1 MLETLLG
8 ASLFVPILGLILV
21 ILVAI
26 GAIIARYRIAKPNE
40 AIIVSGSGSRRSG
53 DSGLPA
59 TQKIVQGGGVF
70 VLPFVQKA
78 DAISLESRKVLLETA
93 AITQNGINLHVEAV
107 ALVKVDGKE
116 DSIRAAAQ
124 RFLGQQ
130 QEIER
135 FTKDVLEASLRS
147 ILGTMTVE
155 QVNREREAFASRAL
169 DESES
174 TLTNQ
179 GLLLDAF
186 QIQGIR
192 DDNDYLVDLGR
203 PEAAKVKR
211 DADIAEENARRE
223 SERARIAAEQE
234 ILESQ
239 RELDLRNATIR
250 EETDQAQAK
259 AAAAG
264 PRAEAESQ
272 RAVVDQQRETA
283 ERRAQLREQELVAE
297 VHKQADADRY
307 RAEQEAEARRVAEV
321 AEAQAEAE
329 RVRLGAQADLE
340 RREKEARAIRLEGE
354 AEAAAIRDRG
364 QAEATALHEKGE
376 AYRSFG
382 QAAIMDRIVDSLP
395 EIAREA
401 AAPMS
406 NIDTLS
412 VIDSAGA
419 NKVVTNGIDNVNQ
432 AVELV
437 SSTLGIDFR
446 ELVKSF
452 TGDEGPTVGV
462 TRGDAAADAAADAD
476 ADGAAAGAGSA
487 DVGAD
492 EGGGPRQAADSP
504 TATDTADGAT
514 PGRD

>member
-21 ILVAI
+21 VVVAI
-26 GAIIARYRIAKPNE
+26 AAIVARYRIAKPNE
-40 AIIVSGSGSRRSG
+40 AIIVSGSGSKRSA

-59 TQKIVQGGGVF
+59 TQKIVQGGGTF
-70 VLPFVQKA
+70 VLPFVQKS
-78 DAISLESRKVLLETA
+78 DSMSLESRKVLLETS

-155 QVNREREAFASRAL
+155 QVNREREAFATRAL

-186 QIQGIR
+186 QIQGIS

-223 SERARIAAEQE
+223 SERAHIAAEQE

-250 EETDQAQAK
+250 EETDQAKAK

-264 PRAEAESQ
+264 PRAEAEAQ

-321 AEAQAEAE
+321 SEAQAQAE
-329 RVRLGAQADLE
+329 RVRLAAEADLD
-340 RREKEARAIRLEGE
+340 RREKEARAVLLEGE
-354 AEAAAIRDRG
+354 AEAAAIRERG
-364 QAEATALHEKGE
+364 QAEALALHEKGE

-382 QAAIMDRIVDSLP
+382 QAAIMDRIIATLP
-395 EIAREA
+395 EIAHEA
-401 AAPMS
+401 AAPMN
-406 NIDTLS
+406 NIDSLT

-419 NKVVTNGIDNVNQ
+419 NKVVKNGIDNVNQ
-432 AVELV
+432 AVELA
-437 SSTLGIDFR
+437 SSTLGVDLR
-446 ELVKSF
+446 ELLKNF
-452 TGDEGPTVGV
+452 TGQDLTATGV
-462 TRGDAAADAAADAD
+462 QADHEQSSAEAVTDGDSEEAKSAGSDSDAART
-476 ADGAAAGAGSA
+476 SA
-487 DVGAD
+487 FGQD
-492 EGGGPRQAADSP
+492 
-504 TATDTADGAT
+504 
-514 PGRD
+514 

>member
-1 MLETLLG
+1 MLEDLLG
-8 ASLFVPILGLILV
+8 GNILIPIIGLALV
-21 ILVAI
+21 VVLAIVAV
-26 GAIIARYRIAKPNE
+26 IARYKIAKPNE
-40 AIIVSGSGSRRSG
+40 AIIVSGSGSERSA
-53 DSGLPA
+53 DSRLPA

-78 DAISLESRKVLLETA
+78 DSISLESRKVLLETS

-192 DDNDYLVDLGR
+192 DDGDYLIDLGR
-203 PEAAKVKR
+203 PEAAKVGR

-239 RELDLRNATIR
+239 RELDLRNATIQ
-250 EETDQAQAK
+250 EETDQAKAK
-259 AAAAG
+259 ASAAG
-264 PRAEAESQ
+264 PRADAEAQ

-283 ERRAQLREQELVAE
+283 ERRAELREQELVAE

-321 AEAQAEAE
+321 AEAQAQAE
-329 RVRLGAQADLE
+329 RVRLAAQADLE
-340 RREKEARAIRLEGE
+340 RREKEAQAVRLEGE
-354 AEAAAIRDRG
+354 AEAAATRERG
-364 QAEATALHEKGE
+364 QAEATAMNEKAE
-376 AYRSFG
+376 AYRNFG
-382 QAAIMDRIVDSLP
+382 EAAIIDRIVEALP
-395 EIAREA
+395 KIAHEA
-401 AAPMS
+401 AAPMN
-406 NIDTLS
+406 NIDSLT
-412 VIDSAGA
+412 VIDSDGA
-419 NKVVTNGIDNVNQ
+419 NKVVRTGIDNVNQ
-432 AVELV
+432 AIELAN
-437 SSTLGIDFR
+437 STLGIDLRGLMKGFAGDQTTP
-446 ELVKSF
+446 EDAAETASTSSTESPGS
-452 TGDEGPTVGV
+452 TGDSVSVGV
-462 TRGDAAADAAADAD
+462 EAGPDAAHES
-476 ADGAAAGAGSA
+476 AAGESGAG
-487 DVGAD
+487 
-492 EGGGPRQAADSP
+492 
-504 TATDTADGAT
+504 
-514 PGRD
+514 GRD

>member
-1 MLETLLG
+1 MLETFLG
-8 ASLFVPILGLILV
+8 ASLLVPTIGLILV
-21 ILVAI
+21 VVIAAAAVV
-26 GAIIARYRIAKPNE
+26 ARYRVAKPNE
-40 AIIVSGSGSRRSG
+40 AIIVSGSGSKRSP
-53 DSGLPA
+53 DSELPA
-59 TQKIVQGGGVF
+59 SQKIVQGGGVF

-78 DAISLESRKVLLETA
+78 DSISLESRKVLLETS

-239 RELDLRNATIR
+239 RELDLRDATIR
-250 EETDQAQAK
+250 EETDQAKAR

-264 PRAEAESQ
+264 PRAEAEAQ

-283 ERRAQLREQELVAE
+283 ERRAELREQELVAE

-321 AEAQAEAE
+321 AEAQAQAE
-329 RVRLGAQADLE
+329 RVRLAAQADLE

-354 AEAAAIRDRG
+354 AEAAAIREKG
-364 QAEATALHEKGE
+364 EAEASALREKAE

-382 QAAIMDRIVDSLP
+382 QAAIMDRIIEALP

-401 AAPMS
+401 AAPMN
-406 NIDTLS
+406 NIDSLT

-419 NKVVTNGIDNVNQ
+419 NKVVKNGVDNVNQ
-432 AVELV
+432 AVELA
-437 SSTLGIDFR
+437 SSAFGIDVR
-446 ELVKSF
+446 ALLRDF
-452 TGDEGPTVGV
+452 TSGSSSSETVDAGVVGPQ
-462 TRGDAAADAAADAD
+462 
-476 ADGAAAGAGSA
+476 GSA
-487 DVGAD
+487 SD
-492 EGGGPRQAADSP
+492 PQAADGDVSSV
-504 TATDTADGAT
+504 DDLSVDD
-514 PGRD
+514 RD